1 MIIKDYVIYSLEDD
15 PSISHLLEL
24 ALKGQGYDFRAFLDY
39 ASFKETFAKKKPNM
53 VLLDLMLPEKSGEDI
68 LKEIRSDPSN
78 DEIQILVV
86 SAKKELI
93 NKVDVLNNGAD
104 DYICKP
110 FDIMELL
117 SRIASKARRYIGRD
131 RIVMRNVTFDS
142 VKQILSRGN
151 QDIKLTQSERTILF
165 LLVQNIGS
173 AVSRDELIKVLWG
186 DGGSVETRALDM
198 HIKEIRRKLAP
209 DGDLIETVYGIG
221 YKLKNE

>member
-24 ALKGQGYDFRAFLDY
+24 ALKGQGYNFRAFLDY
-39 ASFKETFAKKKPNM
+39 ASFKEAFAKHRPNM

-68 LKEIRSDPSN
+68 LKEIRLDPSN
-78 DEIQILVV
+78 DEVQILVV

-93 NKVDVLNNGAD
+93 DKVDVLNNGAD

-131 RIVMRNVTFDS
+131 RIVMRNLTFDS
-142 VKQILSRGN
+142 IKQTLSRGN
-151 QDIKLTQSERTILF
+151 QDIKLTQSERAVLF
-165 LLVQNIGS
+165 LLVQNIGE
-173 AVSRDELIKVLWG
+173 AVTRDELIKALWG
-186 DGGSVETRALDM
+186 DEGSVETRALDM

-209 DGDLIETVYGIG
+209 DGDLIETVYGLG

>member
-24 ALKGQGYDFRAFLDY
+24 ALKGQGYNFRAFLDY
-39 ASFKETFAKKKPNM
+39 ASFKKAFAKHRPNM

-68 LKEIRSDPSN
+68 LKEIRLDPSN
-78 DEIQILVV
+78 DEVQILVV

-93 NKVDVLNNGAD
+93 DKVDVLNNGAD

-131 RIVMRNVTFDS
+131 RIVMRNLTFDS
-142 VKQILSRGN
+142 IKQTLSRGN
-151 QDIKLTQSERTILF
+151 QDIKLTQSERAVLF
-165 LLVQNIGS
+165 LLVQNIGE
-173 AVSRDELIKVLWG
+173 AVTRDELIKALWG

-209 DGDLIETVYGIG
+209 DGDLIETVYGLG

>member
-15 PSISHLLEL
+15 PNISHLLEL
-24 ALKGQGYDFRAFLDY
+24 ALKGQGYHFHAFLDY
-39 ASFKETFAKKKPNM
+39 VSFKEAFHRQKPHM

-86 SAKKELI
+86 SAKKDLI
-93 NKVDVLNNGAD
+93 DKVDVLNNGAD

-117 SRIASKARRYIGRD
+117 SRVASKARRHLGRD
-131 RIVMRNVTFDS
+131 RIVMRNLTFNS
-142 VKQILSRGN
+142 VKQTLSRGN
-151 QDIKLTQSERTILF
+151 QDIKLTQSERVILF
-165 LLVQNIGS
+165 LLVQNIGES
-173 AVSRDELIKVLWG
+173 VPRDELIKALWG
-186 DGGSVETRALDM
+186 EGGCVETRALDM

-209 DGDLIETVYGIG
+209 DGNLIETVYGLG

>member
-24 ALKGQGYDFRAFLDY
+24 ALKGQGYNFRAFLDY
-39 ASFKETFAKKKPNM
+39 ASFKEAFAKHRPNM

-68 LKEIRSDPSN
+68 LKEIRSNPSN
-78 DEIQILVV
+78 DEVQILVV

-93 NKVDVLNNGAD
+93 DKVDVLNNGAD

-131 RIVMRNVTFDS
+131 RIVMRNLTFDS
-142 VKQILSRGN
+142 IKQTLSRGN
-151 QDIKLTQSERTILF
+151 QDIKLTQSERAVLF
-165 LLVQNIGS
+165 LLVQNIGE
-173 AVSRDELIKVLWG
+173 AVTRDELIKALWG

-209 DGDLIETVYGIG
+209 DGDLIETVYGLG

>member
-24 ALKGQGYDFRAFLDY
+24 ALKGQGYNFRAFLDY
-39 ASFKETFAKKKPNM
+39 ASFKEAFAKHRPNM

-68 LKEIRSDPSN
+68 LKEIRLDPSN
-78 DEIQILVV
+78 DEVQILVV

-93 NKVDVLNNGAD
+93 DKVDVLNNGAD

-131 RIVMRNVTFDS
+131 RIVMRNLTFDS
-142 VKQILSRGN
+142 IKQTLSRGN
-151 QDIKLTQSERTILF
+151 QDIKLTQSERAVLF
-165 LLVQNIGS
+165 LLVQNIGE
-173 AVSRDELIKVLWG
+173 AVTRDELIKALWG

-209 DGDLIETVYGIG
+209 DGDLIETVYGLG

>member
-1 MIIKDYVIYSLEDD
+1 MITKDYVIYSLEDD

-24 ALKGQGYDFRAFLDY
+24 ALKGQGYDFHAFLDY
-39 ASFKETFAKKKPNM
+39 ASFKEALNHQRPHM
-53 VLLDLMLPEKSGEDI
+53 ILLDLMLPEKSGEDI

-93 NKVDVLNNGAD
+93 DKVDVLNNGAD

-117 SRIASKARRYIGRD
+117 SRIATKARRYIGRD
-131 RIVMRNVTFDS
+131 RIVMRNLTFDS
-142 VKQILSRGN
+142 VKQTLSRGN
-151 QDIKLTQSERTILF
+151 QNIKLTQSERAVLF
-165 LLVQNIGS
+165 LLVQNIGD
-173 AVSRDELIKVLWG
+173 AVSRDDLIKALWG

-209 DGDLIETVYGIG
+209 DGDLIETVYGLG